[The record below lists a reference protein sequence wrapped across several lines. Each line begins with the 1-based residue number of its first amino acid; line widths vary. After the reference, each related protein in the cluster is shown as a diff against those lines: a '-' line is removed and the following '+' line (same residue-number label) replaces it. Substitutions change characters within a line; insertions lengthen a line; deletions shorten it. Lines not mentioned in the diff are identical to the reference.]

1 MRLNLFVS
9 GIYAWLATVA
19 IPAWTSGHFAA
30 RVFALLAL
38 VLLSGGLA
46 TLGRHPAIGR
56 ATVLVGFVGASA
68 ATWLLVERELD
79 VQQLEP
85 VRAASGAVGWM
96 LFAFGWGA
104 VRNVGS
110 IPENDPRVIRGEL
123 LTARQTPTRST
134 YVVFSLSLLGAL
146 APWLLAWRVTRPEH
160 ALLAHAAGLACAIAM
175 VSVGAELAVR
185 RGRRRV
191 AARPAERVDAAS
203 TSLLILTLLTLFGVA
218 VWLLR
223 H

>member
-19 IPAWTSGHFAA
+19 IPAWTGGHFAA
-30 RVFALLAL
+30 RAFALLAL
-38 VLLSGGLA
+38 VLLAGGLV

-56 ATVLVGFVGASA
+56 ATVLAGFVGASC
-68 ATWLLVERELD
+68 ATWLLVGHELE

-104 VRNVGS
+104 VRNVSS
-110 IPENDPRVIRGEL
+110 IPEDDPRVIRGEL
-123 LTARQTPTRST
+123 LTARQAPTRSA
-134 YVVFSLSLLGAL
+134 YVVFSLSLVGGL

-160 ALLAHAAGLACAIAM
+160 ALLAHAVGLACAIAL

-191 AARPAERVDAAS
+191 VARPAERIDAAS
-203 TSLLILTLLTLFGVA
+203 TSLLILTSLTLLGVA
-218 VWLLR
+218 VWWLR
-223 H
+223 Y